1 MWGRQKKTDVVAAS
15 LKETQAARR
24 MIAESGVLLD
34 DIEGELL
41 QILSGG
47 ARADMEAMRK
57 ALEKL
62 EHQTVAV

>member
-1 MWGRQKKTDVVAAS
+1 MWGRRKTRDVVEAS

-24 MIAESGVLLD
+24 MITESGVLLD

-47 ARADMEAMRK
+47 ARADLD
-57 ALEKL
+57 ALRQAIDKF
-62 EHQTVAV
+62 EHQATPA